1 MNDRIPQ
8 VRAPNPL
15 DGQSLDVLVVGG
27 GIVGACVA
35 RDAAMRGLAAGLCE
49 MQDFAA
55 GTSSR
60 SSRLLHGGI
69 RYLAQGRIGL
79 VREAGREKAVLHRIA
94 PHLFTPLPFLYP
106 SLKGGPWSP
115 AMLRV
120 GTWIYDQLARSPDEP
135 RSRRVPMDE
144 IARLA
149 PGIALNRLRGAVCY
163 SDAMTNDS
171 RLVIDT
177 LLSAAAHGARVR
189 NYLKLMEARRVGSAW
204 RCRLTDTLDGSECE
218 VEARCVVNASGPWA
232 GSFPQSHARLRPTK
246 GIHLVFPRERL
257 PVQCAV
263 VLTEGPRILF
273 TIPWGERTY
282 VGTTDTDY
290 SGPLESPRVEPSD
303 TAYLIDALARAFPAA
318 GVREADIV
326 ASWAGL
332 RPLVRK
338 RDGSPS
344 DISRSH
350 EILDAGE
357 GWFDVTG
364 GKLTTCRFM
373 AEQAVD
379 RVARAL
385 ARMTA
390 PCRTACEHLPAPAHS
405 RVVPPPRDEALY
417 ARCAETEWA
426 VTRADVD
433 IRRTGWAYYAE

>member
-1 MNDRIPQ
+1 MSDLLPRP
-8 VRAPNPL
+8 RAPNALAGQAL
-15 DGQSLDVLVVGG
+15 DLLVVGG
-27 GIVGACVA
+27 GIVGASVA
-35 RDAAMRGLAAGLCE
+35 RDAAMRGFATGLCE

-79 VREAGREKAVLHRIA
+79 VREAGREKAVLRRIA
-94 PHLFTPLPFLYP
+94 PHLFAPLPFLYP

-115 AMLRV
+115 ALLRA
-120 GTWIYDQLARSPDEP
+120 GTWMYDLLARSPDEP
-135 RSRRVPMDE
+135 RSRRVPMEE
-144 IARLA
+144 IATLA
-149 PGIALNRLRGAVCY
+149 PGIDCGRIRGAVCY

-189 NYLKLMEARRVGSAW
+189 NYLKLVEARPVGDAW
-204 RCRLTDTLDGSECE
+204 RCRLADTLDGSECE
-218 VEARCVVNASGPWA
+218 AEARCVVNAAGPWA

-246 GIHLVFPRERL
+246 GVHFVFPHERL
-257 PVQCAV
+257 PVRCAV

-282 VGTTDTDY
+282 AGTTDTDY
-290 SGPLESPRVEPSD
+290 TGPLDAPRVEPAD
-303 TAYLIDALARAFPAA
+303 TAYLLEALARAFPAA
-318 GVREADIV
+318 GLAESDIA

-332 RPLVRK
+332 RPLVRM

-350 EILDAGE
+350 EILDGGN

-364 GKLTTCRFM
+364 GKLTTCRLM
-373 AEQAVD
+373 AEQTVD
-379 RVARAL
+379 RVARHL
-385 ARMTA
+385 DRRTA
-390 PCRTACEHLPAPAHS
+390 PCHTADEPLPAPAHS

-417 ARCAETEWA
+417 AHCAETEWA

>member
-149 PGIALNRLRGAVCY
+149 PGIALNRLRGAHGWNTRAC
-163 SDAMTNDS
+163 TC
-171 RLVIDT
+171 R
-177 LLSAAAHGARVR
+177 SA
-189 NYLKLMEARRVGSAW
+189 
-204 RCRLTDTLDGSECE
+204 
-218 VEARCVVNASGPWA
+218 
-232 GSFPQSHARLRPTK
+232 
-246 GIHLVFPRERL
+246 
-257 PVQCAV
+257 
-263 VLTEGPRILF
+263 
-273 TIPWGERTY
+273 
-282 VGTTDTDY
+282 
-290 SGPLESPRVEPSD
+290 
-303 TAYLIDALARAFPAA
+303 
-318 GVREADIV
+318 
-326 ASWAGL
+326 
-332 RPLVRK
+332 
-338 RDGSPS
+338 GSPS
-344 DISRSH
+344 PNRQ
-350 EILDAGE
+350 
-357 GWFDVTG
+357 WRQ
-364 GKLTTCRFM
+364 CRF
-373 AEQAVD
+373 AA
-379 RVARAL
+379 
-385 ARMTA
+385 
-390 PCRTACEHLPAPAHS
+390 
-405 RVVPPPRDEALY
+405 
-417 ARCAETEWA
+417 
-426 VTRADVD
+426 
-433 IRRTGWAYYAE
+433 